1 MSSTY
6 ADYMNPCSAAIF
18 GLFGRQNLKVL
29 INSLGLFLILSVCVA
44 QSAKNDSN
52 KKTRPDLSGTWVL
65 DNSRSEIKDKVVDYV
80 LTIVHREPEIRITK
94 KYKKGG
100 RDYLE
105 ELVYY
110 TDGKPEFNSRI
121 GHVDPESLTRWRG
134 NKLVRRSTSS
144 NKGVQTSPPLDI
156 VTTEEWE
163 LSTDGKTLTRTIMT
177 SGVVSFKLKYVFN
190 RSS

>member
-1 MSSTY
+1 MKSRRPVNSDVRLLY
-6 ADYMNPCSAAIF
+6 LVYLGEME
-18 GLFGRQNLKVL
+18 LKVL

-44 QSAKNDSN
+44 QSTKNDSN

-65 DNSRSEIKDKVVDYV
+65 DNSRSQIKDKVVDYV

-94 KYKKGG
+94 KYKQGG

-110 TDGKPEFNSRI
+110 TDGKPEFNSRP
-121 GHVDPESLTRWRG
+121 GHRDLETLTRWRG
-134 NKLVRRSTSS
+134 NKLFRRITSGA
-144 NKGVQTSPPLDI
+144 KGIQSSPPLEI

-163 LSTDGKTLTRTIMT
+163 LSTDGKTLTRTILT
-177 SGVVSFKLKYVFN
+177 TGVFSLKLKYVFS